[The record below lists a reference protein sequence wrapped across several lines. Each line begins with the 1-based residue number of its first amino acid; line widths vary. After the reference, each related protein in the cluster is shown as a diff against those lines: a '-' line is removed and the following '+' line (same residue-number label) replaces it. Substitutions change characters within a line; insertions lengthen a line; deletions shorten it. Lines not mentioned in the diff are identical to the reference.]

1 MLRLLLVTLAFIV
14 PALPAAAEIRQMA
27 AKPGV
32 SELRGACS
40 KAGGQFDVSP
50 DGQGYAC
57 TTKDCDGK
65 GGNCTVAC
73 DNNNNCTGSTP
84 ARIVK
89 PTTLIGILQNGDM
102 VLRDPVVTGSTN
114 SLSSPSTGGTKPPSD
129 DSNPW
134 PDGPIF

>member
-102 VLRDPVVTGSTN
+102 VLRDPVVTGSTQ
-114 SLSSPSTGGTKPPSD
+114 SLSSPSAGGQKPAASSEPPPSD
-129 DSNPW
+129 
-134 PDGPIF
+134 GTLY